1 MQNNKNFQKVLLD
14 HINAIPDL
22 GLHARLDYFKDDV
35 DDLVVN
41 SIPGGTIDKEYFDGT
56 REISTPEETV
66 LSVTGGYSFEGLYDS
81 EDPAQALIA
90 GMKYKSGD
98 ARRLWHRVTSADGK
112 KRYTQIA
119 NASEIKAGA
128 GDATEYEQFACTL
141 KWIKEPKETAV
152 SSV

>member
-1 MQNNKNFQKVLLD
+1 M
-14 HINAIPDL
+14 
-22 GLHARLDYFKDDV
+22 ARLKNAKRIHEIAAFDP
-35 DDLVVN
+35 LE
-41 SIPGGTIDKEYFDGT
+41 GGAEPTDWLKLAKYIETIDDETDEDTDDTGYYDGDG
-56 REISTPEETV
+56 TPEETV

-112 KRYTQIA
+112 KCYTQIA

-152 SSV
+152 PSV